1 MKFLLTGFEA
11 FDQSTINPSAEIV
24 KAITVDP
31 QYATFVQPL
40 ILPVDTKSA
49 PPALLQSVEFHQPDV
64 ILCLGEAAHRPV
76 VSIERVALN
85 LLDFRIP
92 DNNGVIF
99 QDEPI
104 IPHGPAAYFSTIPVR
119 QILHNLLQA
128 GIPAELSLS
137 AGSYLCNQILYTVL
151 HQIAV
156 KQSKQTAGFIH
167 VPSLPQQVVE
177 KNKVYPSMALETSL
191 SAVKQIINTILNTSK
206 TDETIFG

>member
-1 MKFLLTGFEA
+1 LKFLLTGFEA

-24 KAITVDP
+24 KAITADP
-31 QYATFVQPL
+31 QYATFVQTL
-40 ILPVDTKSA
+40 ILPVDTKTA
-49 PPALLQSVEFHQPDV
+49 PPALMQTIKLHQPDV

-92 DNNGVIF
+92 DNSGVIC
-99 QDEPI
+99 QDEAI
-104 IPHGPAAYFSTIPVR
+104 IPYGPAAYFSTIPVR
-119 QILHNLLQA
+119 QIFQNLLQA

-137 AGSYLCNQILYTVL
+137 AGTYLCNQILYTVL

-156 KQSKQTAGFIH
+156 NQSKQTAGFIH

-191 SAVKQIINTILNTSK
+191 SAVKQIINTILDSSK
-206 TDETIFG
+206 TDESVLD

>member
-1 MKFLLTGFEA
+1 M
-11 FDQSTINPSAEIV
+11 QTI
-24 KAITVDP
+24 K
-31 QYATFVQPL
+31 L
-40 ILPVDTKSA
+40 
-49 PPALLQSVEFHQPDV
+49 HQPDV

-92 DNNGVIF
+92 DNSGVIC
-99 QDEPI
+99 QDEAI
-104 IPHGPAAYFSTIPVR
+104 IPYGPAAYFSTIPVR
-119 QILHNLLQA
+119 QIFQNLLQA

-137 AGSYLCNQILYTVL
+137 AGTYLCNQILYTVL

-156 KQSKQTAGFIH
+156 NQSKQTAGFIH

-191 SAVKQIINTILNTSK
+191 SAVKQIINTILDSSK
-206 TDETIFG
+206 TDESVLD